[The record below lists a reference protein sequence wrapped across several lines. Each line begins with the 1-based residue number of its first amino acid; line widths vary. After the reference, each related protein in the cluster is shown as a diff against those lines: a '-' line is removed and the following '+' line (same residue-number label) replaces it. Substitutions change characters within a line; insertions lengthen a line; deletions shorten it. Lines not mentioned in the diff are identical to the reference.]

1 MRRPSVLPDRN
12 AELYDIGSPKTGFV
26 MVEGIEFP
34 QRVRLT
40 SSGEIMASSAMA
52 LGLPTAPPHHRGTA
66 VNDRLFSR
74 PYNPRHHQQRPFG
87 VAPHRLPHPPAS
99 APGAASISHPP
110 QAVAP
115 GAASIP
121 HSPPPP
127 SRPSSLASK
136 MQEPTFPPADPLS
149 LATATTNHTPFLQ
162 TCPPNYHLRH
172 LHRQLLHG
180 LTPHP
185 APTFRHHRNS
195 HNAPSTLT
203 APLATSHSAHKSPS
217 LTT

>member
-149 LATATTNHTPFLQ
+149 LATATTNHTPFCKPVLQ
-162 TCPPNYHLRH
+162 TTTCATYTANYCTALLRTQH
-172 LHRQLLHG
+172 RHSVTTATATTHRQH
-180 LTPHP
+180 
-185 APTFRHHRNS
+185 
-195 HNAPSTLT
+195 
-203 APLATSHSAHKSPS
+203 
-217 LTT
+217 